1 MKPAK
6 FKKISKKDL
15 RKRPEWLKETL
26 KRVKNSP
33 FAQMTEKEIGQRC
46 EELAEEVARERG
58 VKQAP

>member
-15 RKRPEWLKETL
+15 RKRPEWLKATL

-33 FAQMTEKEIGQRC
+33 FAPVISG
-46 EELAEEVARERG
+46 
-58 VKQAP
+58 